1 MTRRAV
7 LLTLFMLVPVVATAQ
22 ANVASPIDGVWKI
35 SEVVTT
41 GANAA
46 TVASPQPSLLI
57 FARGHYSWVSVNGT
71 TPRTQ
76 SPAVKDPAKLT
87 DAEKLARY
95 AEWNPFT
102 ANAGTFETKGTTL
115 TRRLLV
121 AKNVGVMNAKDPT
134 VHEFK
139 IEGNTLWLVQKS
151 AAGQPASE
159 TQTKFTRVR

>member
-1 MTRRAV
+1 MTSRAA
-7 LLTLFMLVPVVATAQ
+7 LLTLFLSFPALASAQATA
-22 ANVASPIDGVWKI
+22 ANPIDGVWKI

-46 TVASPQPSLLI
+46 TVTSPQPGLII
-57 FARGHYSWVSVNGT
+57 FARGHYSWVGVNGT

-76 SPAVKDPAKLT
+76 SPAAKDPANLT
-87 DAEKLARY
+87 EAEKTARY

-102 ANAGTFETKGTTL
+102 ANSGTFTTKGNTL

-121 AKNVGVMNAKDPT
+121 AKNVGAMNATSPT
-134 VHEFK
+134 VQEFK
-139 IEGNTLWLVQKS
+139 LEGTTLWLIQKS

-159 TQTKFTRVR
+159 TRTRLTRVQ